1 MICLIFRIRAK
12 RIATER
18 ILLLSASETAKS
30 RGVDKDFFKV
40 RNYISNNRD
49 KGNKCNKRK
58 RCFNKINFKRFRTLF
73 VMYIFKVIFKV
84 IFLNMHEHVVNK

>member
-1 MICLIFRIRAK
+1 MIYLIFCIRAK

-18 ILLLSASETAKS
+18 ILLLSASETSKS

-73 VMYIFKVIFKV
+73 VVRLRY
-84 IFLNMHEHVVNK
+84 IFLNMHEHVD